1 MKPQAFLLT
10 TLLFFTTTFAAPQS
24 YAGLAGGR
32 DAHIVQRDTEVDL
45 PPGTF
50 KGIMIKQLT
59 NAIKDPKVL
68 STLNAVPADVF
79 DKVSKLE
86 GESLATAIKSLL
98 AGETPQGI

>member
-1 MKPQAFLLT
+1 MKPQSFFIT
-10 TLLFFTTTFAAPQS
+10 TLLFFTTSLAAPQS
-24 YAGLAGGR
+24 YADVAGRRSG
-32 DAHIVQRDTEVDL
+32 HIIQRDEGDL

-59 NAIKDPKVL
+59 TAIKDSKVL
-68 STLNAVPADVF
+68 STLEAVPADVF
-79 DKVSKLE
+79 DKISRLE